1 MRRELVYHLVGMNE
15 KNIMKL
21 SKNLWLSEVTKSNT
35 AIRRGIDNNPT
46 NLHIANLIYLAEKVF
61 QPIREHFGCPI
72 FVSSG
77 YRSKDLNEAIGGS
90 QKSFHSHGMALDLD
104 MDGKSTITN
113 TDIFNFIKD
122 NLPYTELIWEFG
134 TEDKPDWVHVAIAK
148 GREQEKNAKIAYRE
162 DGKTKYKK
170 FIS

>member
-1 MRRELVYHLVGMNE
+1 
-15 KNIMKL
+15 MKL

-46 NLHIANLIYLAEKVF
+46 KLHIANLTYLAEKVF
-61 QPIREHFGCPI
+61 QPIREHFGHPI

-148 GREQEKNAKIAYRE
+148 GREQEKKAKIAHRE
-162 DGKTKYKK
+162 GGRTKYKK
-170 FIS
+170 WNK